1 MEQVACSLDKATLG
15 KIASGALIAGGGAL
29 VVYALQAVSAMDLG
43 EATPIVV
50 ALCSIIINA
59 VKEFIKGK

>member
-1 MEQVACSLDKATLG
+1 MEQVACSLDKVTLG
-15 KIASGALIAGGGAL
+15 KIARGALIAGGGAL